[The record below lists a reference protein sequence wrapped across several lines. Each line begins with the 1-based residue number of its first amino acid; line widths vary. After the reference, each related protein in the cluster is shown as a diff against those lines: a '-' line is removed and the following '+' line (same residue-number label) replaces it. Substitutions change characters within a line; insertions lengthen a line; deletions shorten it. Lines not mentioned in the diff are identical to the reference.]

1 MGRIMI
7 KITQPQKKSAGW
19 IVWAV
24 AGSFLVHGGLFYA
37 GTEYTLHRERTS
49 YETSRIEFTAPP
61 PPKAV
66 ETEPEP
72 EPVPEPVEEPP
83 PPKEAPKKVRAPRPN
98 TQTPPPPPKEAPKP
112 VFGATADSV
121 GNSQSGVSIRVGN
134 TLEGEMDKAPP
145 PKKVTPLAPPPEEPA
160 TPVQKT
166 EPKEKPVPVYNLS
179 RAPKFK
185 TRVEPVYP
193 AAARKAEVEGVVQL
207 EVLIDRNGRV
217 KDVKVLKTP
226 GGGLDAAAVA
236 ALNKSRF
243 EPGMMNGKPVPVKI
257 KIPYRF
263 ILDS

>member
-1 MGRIMI
+1 MI
-7 KITQPQKKSAGW
+7 RITQPQKKKGSW
-19 IVWAV
+19 IIWAV
-24 AGSFLVHGGLFYA
+24 AGSFLIHVGLFYA
-37 GTEYTLHRERTS
+37 GTEYTLHKEKTH

-66 ETEPEP
+66 ATEPETEPLP
-72 EPVPEPVEEPP
+72 EPIKE
-83 PPKEAPKKVRAPRPN
+83 PPKEAKKKSRAPKPN
-98 TQTPPPPPKEAPKP
+98 VQEPPPPPKEAPKP

-134 TLEGEMDKAPP
+134 TLESEMDKAAPP
-145 PKKVTPLAPPPEEPA
+145 GKVTPLAAPPADPA
-160 TPVQKT
+160 TPVRKP
-166 EPKEKPVPVYNLS
+166 EPKVKPVPVYNLS
-179 RAPKFK
+179 TAPKFK

-207 EVLIDRNGRV
+207 EVLIDRDGRV
-217 KDVKVLKTP
+217 KDIKVLKTP
-226 GGGLDAAAVA
+226 GAGLDEAAVA